1 MYSRLIRRNQRLSC
15 FILNQD
21 RCLSKPPARDVTG
34 SPSYRLANTLTTH
47 FTRNSFS
54 RRFSSEG
61 DGRNATGGEEN
72 LSKEK
77 TGKEKSVLGGVNR
90 FDSHAQLGK
99 QDQID
104 WLNNEKL
111 ASESKKESPFL
122 NKRERLKNEFLRRI
136 QPWETIQLSFES
148 FPYYLHEHTKD
159 TLVECV
165 SSHIKQRNVA
175 STYGARLDS
184 SSGRILLQ
192 SVPGSRS
199 SV

>member
-15 FILNQD
+15 FILKQD
-21 RCLSKPPARDVTG
+21 KCLAKPQTRDFTG
-34 SPSYRLANTLTTH
+34 SPSYRLTNTLTNH
-47 FTRNSFS
+47 FTRKHPSCIPIASGNSLS
-54 RRFSSEG
+54 LSQNSQLRRFSSEG
-61 DGRNATGGEEN
+61 DGAGEDN

-122 NKRERLKNEFLRRI
+122 NKRERLKNEFSRRI

-148 FPYYLHEHTKD
+148 FPYYL
-159 TLVECV
+159 
-165 SSHIKQRNVA
+165 Q
-175 STYGARLDS
+175 
-184 SSGRILLQ
+184 
-192 SVPGSRS
+192 
-199 SV
+199 